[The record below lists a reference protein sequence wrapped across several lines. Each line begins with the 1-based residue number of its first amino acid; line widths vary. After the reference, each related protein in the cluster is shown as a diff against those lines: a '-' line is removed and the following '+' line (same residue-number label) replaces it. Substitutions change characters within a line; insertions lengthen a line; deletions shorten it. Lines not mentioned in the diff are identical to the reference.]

1 MTTTTELISYLFP
14 LALTVILAAA
24 GYIAYRNVYR
34 RTTNEAQTQTNT
46 VQTQTISML
55 ETQVGSLQST
65 IAELRRELGNL
76 KAALD
81 TLTRTLEKRYGLQLE
96 MNGETITL
104 IDLHTNTN
112 RIVQIKV
119 KDDKET

>member
-1 MTTTTELISYLFP
+1 MTGTTILTYLFP
-14 LALTVILAAA
+14 LALTVLLAAA
-24 GYIAYRNVYR
+24 GYVAYRNVYR
-34 RTTNEAQTQTNT
+34 HTTNEAQAQTNT
-46 VQTQTISML
+46 VQNQTITML
-55 ETQVGSLQST
+55 ETQVTSLQST

-76 KAALD
+76 RAALE
-81 TLTRTLEKRYGLQLE
+81 TLQRTLEKRYGLQLE

-119 KDDKET
+119 KDEKEDS

>member
-1 MTTTTELISYLFP
+1 MNGTAILTYLFP
-14 LALTVILAAA
+14 LALAVLLAAS
-24 GYIAYRNVYR
+24 GYIAYRNVYK
-34 RTTNEAQTQTNT
+34 RTTNEAQAQTNT
-46 VQTQTISML
+46 VQTQTITML
-55 ETQVGSLQST
+55 ETQVTSLQST
-65 IAELRRELGNL
+65 ITELRRELGGL
-76 KAALD
+76 RAAME

-119 KDDKET
+119 KDDKEA